1 VRTQLRNNP
10 TGLDPHLW
18 FYDPPELM
26 RPVKWLTRLLALV
39 QLFLVVPPVMSGS
52 VCISADGVQRLESGC
67 CTCIASFTCGTDVTL
82 GATGTAECGPCRDV
96 VFTAVK
102 GVTPRTVSV
111 PMAAPLVLTP
121 CVPAAVSRVAECRRC
136 SAGEPPGRRL
146 PILRC

>member
-26 RPVKWLTRLLALV
+26 RPVKRLTRLLALV

-67 CTCIASFTCGTDVTL
+67 CTCIASSTCGTDVTL
-82 GATGTAECGPCRDV
+82 GATGTAECGPCRDEL
-96 VFTAVK
+96 FTALK
-102 GVTPRTVSV
+102 GVTPQTGSV
-111 PMAAPLVLTP
+111 TMAAHLVLTP
-121 CVPAAVSRVAECRRC
+121 CLSPSVSRVPERPRC
-136 SAGEPPGRRL
+136 SAGEPPGKRL